1 MGRAWRPSLKKEEDA
16 EEEERRV
23 GDRLQGGELVIRR
36 NSIQVT
42 AMVERVVKRQA
53 DLGVDIV
60 TDGEVAFVEGLQ
72 WKY

>member
-1 MGRAWRPSLKKEEDA
+1 MKKEEDA
-16 EEEERRV
+16 EEEERRG

-36 NSIQVT
+36 NSVQVT

-72 WKY
+72 WNY